1 MEILRKI
8 TIKTCG
14 DFSVKKIKELLD
26 TRGAPVEKDG
36 KQVPGPVAEG
46 ETVPLLKI
54 TGESNGAKTGQTDKG
69 TFTKL
74 LGNFVGVDLTTGALY
89 QSQVCI
95 LPEFVG
101 GALGSAL
108 LGGAPVTFAFQIEAK
123 RKDSAVTGYEFV
135 VKPLINAKP
144 TDKMLALMEAAG
156 IQAPALA
163 LEAGAPAPAPA
174 PADADPA
181 PAPTPAASAAKSA
194 KK

>member
-26 TRGAPVEKDG
+26 TRGPVGADG
-36 KQVPGPVAEG
+36 KPGPVAEG

-74 LGNFVGVDLTTGALY
+74 MGTFVGVDLTTGSLY
-89 QSQVCI
+89 QSQQCI

-101 GALGSAL
+101 GALGAAL
-108 LGGAPVTFAFQIEAK
+108 LGGQPVTFAFEIGAK

-135 VKPLINAKP
+135 VQPLINAKP
-144 TDKMLALMEAAG
+144 TDKMLALMQAAG
-156 IQAPALA
+156 IEVPALA
-163 LEAGAPAPAPA
+163 LEAG
-174 PADADPA
+174 ADPA
-181 PAPTPAASAAKSA
+181 PAPTPAPAPAPTPAPAAKSA

>member
-14 DFSVKKIKELLD
+14 DFTVKKIKELLD
-26 TRGAPVEKDG
+26 TSGPTVEKDG

-46 ETVPLLKI
+46 EVVPLLKVA
-54 TGESNGAKTGQTDKG
+54 GESTGAKTGQTDKG

-74 LGNFVGVDLTTGALY
+74 MGSFVGTDLTTGALY
-89 QSQVCI
+89 QSQQCI
-95 LPEFVG
+95 LPEFIG

-108 LGGAPVTFAFQIEAK
+108 TNGQPVQFAFEIGAK

-144 TDKMLALMEAAG
+144 TDKMMVLMEAAG
-156 IQAPALA
+156 IAAPLA
-163 LEAGAPAPAPA
+163 LEAA
-174 PADADPA
+174 A
-181 PAPTPAASAAKSA
+181 PAPTPAAAPAAAPAAPAAKSA
-194 KK
+194 KAGK